1 MRGILCDIEILKL
14 VLVDRRG
21 RNDDNT
27 GILGFGGRVL
37 NDLLKVLF
45 VGGEGNVLDMRGH
58 TGVICSE
65 EDSLALLAVKHSRV
79 LGSVQRSYHEP
90 DIGDLWRGEQLGEDF
105 DGMSGRIPSIE
116 QVVS

>member
-1 MRGILCDIEILKL
+1 MRGILCDIELLKL

-27 GILGFGGRVL
+27 GILGLGSWVL
-37 NDLLKVLF
+37 DDLLKVLF
-45 VGGEGNVLDMRGH
+45 VGCEGNVLDMGRH

-90 DIGDLWRGEQLGEDF
+90 DIGDLWRGEHLGEDF
-105 DGMSGRIPSIE
+105 DSMSGRIAS
-116 QVVS
+116 VVVVIS